1 MPDSFLVAAGE
12 ITGGLDTLKTVYE
25 WIMAGIATVCT
36 TIATTPLLLL
46 PVGLFMAGGMIGLS
60 KRFIGR

>member
-1 MPDSFLVAAGE
+1 MNLAVLLAEGTIS
-12 ITGGLDTLKTVYE
+12 GGLDTLKEVYE
-25 WIMAGIATVCT
+25 WLMTGIATVCT

-46 PVGLFMAGGMIGLS
+46 PVGLFVAGGMIGLA

>member
-1 MPDSFLVAAGE
+1 MLDVMVAAEG
-12 ITGGLDTLKTVYE
+12 IAGGGLDTLKVVYE
-25 WIMAGIATVCT
+25 WLMSGISTVCT

-46 PVGLFMAGGMIGLS
+46 PVGMFVAGGMIGLS